1 MVSFV
6 SALQYTQVF
15 LFLFIFFLLGESS
28 ASASASD
35 LPSFLSGAE
44 ITGEYLQLPFVL
56 GSRSQAYPEECL
68 LIDPTS
74 QSLTTIFQDAKIK
87 EVV

>member
-15 LFLFIFFLLGESS
+15 LFIFFCWAES
-28 ASASASD
+28 SASASD

-56 GSRSQAYPEECL
+56 GSRSQAYPDECL